1 VEPEDDFVGAQ
12 GIVPAEE
19 ALEMND
25 TAKRAERLADELRP
39 ALGPDAVVTDAAER
53 VAYSADVYSAGVT
66 CALVLRPGSKH
77 DVCRA
82 VGAAGRAGF
91 AVIARGGGL
100 TYTGGYTP
108 VRDDTVILD
117 LQRLARIVEIA
128 PDDMY
133 VTAEAGVTWKQL
145 HEALA
150 PLGLRLPC
158 FGTFSGAGAT
168 VGGGL
173 SNGALFHGTARYGTV
188 AEALLGLEVVLGDG
202 TLLATGQRALRAGS
216 KPMYRTFGPDVAGLF
231 VHDAGTLGV
240 KVEATFRLIRAPQH
254 SGYASFVF
262 DGIQSAAAALS
273 EIARAELAEEAY
285 VFDPGTTRKNLA
297 GVDLGR
303 ALRTL
308 AGVARGQGNVLKGIK
323 ESVAL
328 AAAGRSFL
336 PDDAYS
342 LHLLCAGRSDEG
354 VAADIAACREIAVA
368 EGGAEVPNSIPKAVR
383 ADPFPALNEVLGP
396 DGGRWA
402 ALNAKVAHSDAPAF
416 IAAAEAILESH
427 RPAMERHG
435 ISVSRLLIAV
445 SNHAFSYEPVL
456 HWHDEWLPIHR
467 RAPQAAHLAKL
478 QEPAPDPAAR
488 ALVHQ
493 VRMRL
498 VELFAERGAASNQI
512 GKTYPYVEVLR
523 PESAQWL
530 RRLKQAADPAGCLN
544 PGALG
549 LG

>member
-1 VEPEDDFVGAQ
+1 
-12 GIVPAEE
+12 
-19 ALEMND
+19 MND
-25 TAKRAERLADELRP
+25 TAIRTEALAAELRLT
-39 ALGPDAVVTDAAER
+39 LGADAVVTDRDER
-53 VAYSADVYSAGVT
+53 IACSADVYAAGVT
-66 CALVLRPGSKH
+66 CAIVLRPGSKH
-77 DVCRA
+77 DVSRA
-82 VGAAGRAGF
+82 VAAASRAGF

-117 LQRLARIVEIA
+117 MRRLAKIIEIA

-133 VTAEAGVTWKQL
+133 VTVEAGVTWKQL

-158 FGTFSGAGAT
+158 LGTFSGAAAT

-173 SNGALFHGTARYGTV
+173 SNGALFHGTARYGTA

-202 TLLATGQRALRAGS
+202 TLLATGQRALRAAS

-240 KVEATFRLIRAPQH
+240 KVEATFRLMRAPQH
-254 SGYASFVF
+254 AGYASFVF
-262 DGIQSAAAALS
+262 DGVQSAAAALS

-308 AGVARGQGNVLKGIK
+308 AGVARGQGSVMKGIR
-323 ESVAL
+323 ESVSL

-342 LHLLCAGRSDEG
+342 LHLLCAGRSAG
-354 VAADIAACREIAVA
+354 AVAADLAACREIAVA
-368 EGGAEVPNSIPKAVR
+368 SRGSEVPNSIPKAVR
-383 ADPFPALNEVLGP
+383 ANPFPPLNEVLGP

-402 ALNAKVAHSDAPAF
+402 ALNAKFAHSDAPEF
-416 IAAAEAILESH
+416 IAAAEAVLESYG
-427 RPAMERHG
+427 PQMQEHG

-456 HWHDEWLPIHR
+456 HWRDEWLPIHR
-467 RAPQAAHLAKL
+467 RAPQPQHLAKL
-478 QEPAPDPAAR
+478 KEPPAHPAAR
-488 ALVHQ
+488 ALVQ
-493 VRMRL
+493 EIRMRL
-498 VELFAERGAASNQI
+498 VELFAARGAASNQI

-523 PESAQWL
+523 PESAEWL
-530 RRLKQAADPAGCLN
+530 RRLKHAADPTGCLN
-544 PGALG
+544 PAALG